1 MEELIPWFHVNC
13 YWRTEDELMK
23 PFTDNKC
30 DGIIFFYFFNIKIN
44 KIKQVLKLM
53 DIRYINSF

>member
-1 MEELIPWFHVNC
+1 MEELLPWFHVNC

-30 DGIIFFYFFNIKIN
+30 DVIIFFLFF
-44 KIKQVLKLM
+44 
-53 DIRYINSF
+53 